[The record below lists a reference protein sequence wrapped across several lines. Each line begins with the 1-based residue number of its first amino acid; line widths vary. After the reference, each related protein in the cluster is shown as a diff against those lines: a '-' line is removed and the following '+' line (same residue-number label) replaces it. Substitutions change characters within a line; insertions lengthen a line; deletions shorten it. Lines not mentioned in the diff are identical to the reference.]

1 MKFFE
6 ISLELFKGKAIGKI
20 VERDWSL
27 SSWIFGESGLAW
39 LLERWKYY
47 YEGNYRESFRRV
59 WNEDGSGYEL
69 EFQNNKVGIFLLC
82 SSLFAEEK
90 RFSLVFLEGKELFIG
105 WKILATKLRSN
116 GVFLHLRSLLLSGLR
131 RREGIS
137 I

>member
-1 MKFFE
+1 MKG
-6 ISLELFKGKAIGKI
+6 I
-20 VERDWSL
+20 
-27 SSWIFGESGLAW
+27 
-39 LLERWKYY
+39 
-47 YEGNYRESFRRV
+47 RRV
-59 WNEDGSGYEL
+59 WNEDGSSHKL
-69 EFQNNKVGIFLLC
+69 EFQNNKAGIFLLC

-116 GVFLHLRSLLLSGLR
+116 GVSLHLRSLLLSSLR